1 MSAPPEHAGR
11 RPRAALDFLPDGA
24 AALVIGAS
32 RGIGLAITE
41 QLLGCRRIGCVIGI
55 CRSPESASGLQ
66 RAAAG
71 DQRLTI
77 ERADVTEESSLREA
91 AERIGQVTGRLE
103 LVVNC
108 AGVLHEGGGMWP
120 ERQLSDIDPA
130 ALTRAFEVNARGP
143 LLVFKTF
150 EQLLKRSSGARVA
163 TLSARVGSI
172 GDNRLG
178 GWYAY
183 RASKAALNQFVRTT
197 AIQWARLPRP
207 ILCVALHPGT
217 VRTDLSAP
225 FAGDS
230 YRGTVFDPAL
240 AADQLL
246 AVLGG
251 LTPDDSGGFFAWDGQ
266 PIPW

>member
-1 MSAPPEHAGR
+1 MSVPPEQTGHP
-11 RPRAALDFLPDGA
+11 PRTELEFLPDGA
-24 AALVIGAS
+24 VALVIGAS
-32 RGIGLAITE
+32 RGIGLAVTE
-41 QLLGCRRIGCVIGI
+41 QLLGCGRVSRVVAL
-55 CRSPESASGLQ
+55 CRSPDTASRLQ
-66 RAAAG
+66 RAAG
-71 DQRLTI
+71 EGQCLTI
-77 ERADVTEESSLREA
+77 LPADVTVEGSLRQA
-91 AERIGQVTGRLE
+91 AEWVGRASGRLD
-103 LVVNC
+103 LLFNC
-108 AGVLHEGGGMWP
+108 AGMLHEGPGVWP

-143 LLVFKTF
+143 LLVFKVF
-150 EQLLKRSSGARVA
+150 EQLLKRSAGARAA

-225 FAGDS
+225 FAGDT
-230 YRGTVFDPAL
+230 YRGEVFEPAL
-240 AADQLL
+240 AANQLL
-246 AVLGG
+246 TVLGG
-251 LTPDDSGGFFAWDGQ
+251 LSPDDSGGFFAWDGQ

>member
-1 MSAPPEHAGR
+1 MSAPPEQAG
-11 RPRAALDFLPDGA
+11 PCPWTDPGFLPDDA
-24 AALVIGAS
+24 TALVIGAS
-32 RGIGLAITE
+32 RGIGLAVTE
-41 QLLGCRRIGCVIGI
+41 QLLGSGRPSRVIAL
-55 CRSPESASGLQ
+55 CRSPQTASELQ
-66 RAAAG
+66 RAAEG
-71 DQRLTI
+71 DRRLTI
-77 ERADVTEESSLREA
+77 LPVDVTDERSLRQA
-91 AERIGQVTGRLE
+91 ADRIEDGAGRLD
-103 LVVNC
+103 LLFNC
-108 AGVLHEGGGMWP
+108 AGVLHEASGIWP

-143 LLVFKTF
+143 LLVFKVF
-150 EQLLKRSSGARVA
+150 EQLLKRSAGARVA

-225 FAGDS
+225 FAGET
-230 YRGTVFDPAL
+230 YRGKVFEPAL

-246 AVLGG
+246 SVLAG
-251 LTPDDSGGFFAWDGQ
+251 LSPDDSGGFFAWDGQ